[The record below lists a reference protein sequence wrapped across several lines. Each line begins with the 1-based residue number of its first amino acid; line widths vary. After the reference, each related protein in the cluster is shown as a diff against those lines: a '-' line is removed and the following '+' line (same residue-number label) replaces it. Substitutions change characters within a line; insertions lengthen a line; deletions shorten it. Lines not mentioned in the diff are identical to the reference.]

1 MGEGGI
7 ISLVSM
13 SSARA
18 SHSRPSVQVAFNIGG
33 PALNQLANITDKR
46 EGGAKGVR
54 KAFGVKKRK

>member
-1 MGEGGI
+1 MWEGGI
-7 ISLVSM
+7 TSLVRM

-18 SHSRPSVQVAFNIGG
+18 SDDRRSVQVAFNIGG

-54 KAFGVKKRK
+54 KAFGIKKRK